1 MRFYTCPDDSADRP
15 ETARLTIA
23 TSTTKPPSPPRITAA
38 SPSGYLKPFTKAVG
52 LQPAIPRRVAPQQS
66 PLPLHQSPTIIA
78 QFQSSEPTKIP
89 LLNFTAGYRQTRAP
103 QALAK
108 DGPKGRDRLRHSN
121 RNPETKRLI
130 ASARQGAIGVIYPNL
145 PWLMRFNSR
154 PINAGRYLIGWRG
167 LSESLRRRI
176 CGCALLP

>member
-1 MRFYTCPDDSADRP
+1 MR
-15 ETARLTIA
+15 A
-23 TSTTKPPSPPRITAA
+23 TSGGGRPCTSVLPSPRPARKPRLHRGPRAVRARQTPC
-38 SPSGYLKPFTKAVG
+38 SNLSFPSRVS